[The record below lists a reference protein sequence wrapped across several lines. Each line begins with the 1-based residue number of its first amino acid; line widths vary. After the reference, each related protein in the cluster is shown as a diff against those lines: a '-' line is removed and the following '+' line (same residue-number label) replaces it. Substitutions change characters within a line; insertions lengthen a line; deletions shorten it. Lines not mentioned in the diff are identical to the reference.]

1 MREYVVENEFVK
13 AIRKAGGVAYKL
25 TSQTANGLPDRLVL
39 FFPAKTVFVE
49 LKAPGKMLRP
59 LQRKRRLQLMAL
71 GFPVLC
77 IDHVTQ
83 IKPAIEAI
91 LTWRPGEP
99 FPEGIG
105 AQVPELEVSTLPS
118 NPGVRVIHGGVKTDS
133 HGMPDGGGT
142 GDLTDMTDYGETLEP
157 IDPADLAGFFDL
169 DADTDPADASRDSAD
184 ASTDPG
190 CYCYTCEA
198 GHANGCPHAAGR
210 HYDPWGEGISSPDYC
225 PFRPGDPEGDLPF

>member
-13 AIRKAGGVAYKL
+13 AIRAAGGIAYKL

-59 LQRKRRLQLMAL
+59 LQRKRRHQLMKL

-77 IDHVTQ
+77 IDRLSQ

-91 LTWRPGEP
+91 LGWSPGEP

-105 AQVPELEVSTLPS
+105 ADVPELEIATLPS
-118 NPGVRVIHGGVKTDS
+118 DQGNLD
-133 HGMPDGGGT
+133 
-142 GDLTDMTDYGETLEP
+142 DLDDYGDTYEP
-157 IDPADLAGFFDL
+157 EDPSVLAGFFHL
-169 DADTDPADASRDSAD
+169 D
-184 ASTDPG
+184 
-190 CYCYTCEA
+190 E
-198 GHANGCPHAAGR
+198 
-210 HYDPWGEGISSPDYC
+210 
-225 PFRPGDPEGDLPF
+225 